1 MDLNSIIGLIQEQ
14 DLQALTS
21 KLGGDESQVKSGLG
35 LALPAILEALNKNTN
50 TIEGAESLNKA
61 LEKDH
66 DGSILDN
73 VSGFLN
79 NPEAENGLGILGH
92 LFGDKTPNVAQAV
105 SKSSGLDSNGS
116 IKMLQILAPLVL
128 GALGKQKKDN
138 NLDASGLDALTS
150 MLALNLGSNEQTS
163 GIMGLVTNLLDSNKD
178 GAIVDDLLG
187 LASKFLGGKK

>member
-1 MDLNSIIGLIQEQ
+1 MNLEGILGLLNDKDLGKLSSQLGVNEN
-14 DLQALTS
+14 DV
-21 KLGGDESQVKSGLG
+21 KLGLVS
-35 LALPAILEALNKNTN
+35 ALPAILQALNKNTQ
-50 TIEGAESLNKA
+50 TAEGAESLNKA
-61 LEKDH
+61 LEKH
-66 DGSILDN
+66 DGSVLN
-73 VSGFLN
+73 NLSGYLN
-79 NPEAENGLGILGH
+79 NPDLNDGAGILNH
-92 LFGDKTPNVAQAV
+92 LFGNQTENVAKAV

-163 GIMGLVTNLLDSNKD
+163 GIMGLATNLLDSNKD

-187 LASKFLGGKK
+187 LASKFLGGQK

>member
-1 MDLNSIIGLIQEQ
+1 MNLEGILGLLNDKDLGKLSSQLGVNEN
-14 DLQALTS
+14 DV
-21 KLGGDESQVKSGLG
+21 KLGLVS
-35 LALPAILEALNKNTN
+35 ALPAILQALNKNTQ
-50 TIEGAESLNKA
+50 TAEGAESLNKA
-61 LEKDH
+61 LEKH
-66 DGSILDN
+66 DGSVLN
-73 VSGFLN
+73 NLSGYLN
-79 NPEAENGLGILGH
+79 NPDLSDGAGILNH
-92 LFGDKTPNVAQAV
+92 LFGNQTENVAKAV

>member
-1 MDLNSIIGLIQEQ
+1 MNLESVLGLLNDKDLGKLASQLGVNEN
-14 DLQALTS
+14 DV
-21 KLGGDESQVKSGLG
+21 KLGLVS
-35 LALPAILEALNKNTN
+35 ALPAILQALNKNTQ
-50 TIEGAESLNKA
+50 TAEGAESLNKA
-61 LEKDH
+61 LEKH
-66 DGSILDN
+66 DGSVLN
-73 VSGFLN
+73 NLSGYLN
-79 NPEAENGLGILGH
+79 NPDLNDGAGILNH
-92 LFGDKTPNVAQAV
+92 LFGNQTENVAKAV

-163 GIMGLVTNLLDSNKD
+163 GIMGLVTNLLDSDKD

>member
-1 MDLNSIIGLIQEQ
+1 MNLEGILGLLNDKDLGKLASQLGGNENDIKVGLI
-14 DLQALTS
+14 S
-21 KLGGDESQVKSGLG
+21 
-35 LALPAILEALNKNTN
+35 ALPAILQALNKNTQ
-50 TIEGAESLNKA
+50 TAEGAESLNKA
-61 LEKDH
+61 LEKH
-66 DGSILDN
+66 DGSVLN
-73 VSGFLN
+73 NLSGYLN
-79 NPEAENGLGILGH
+79 NPDLSDGAGILNH
-92 LFGDKTPNVAQAV
+92 LFGNQTENVAQAV

>member
-1 MDLNSIIGLIQEQ
+1 
-14 DLQALTS
+14 
-21 KLGGDESQVKSGLG
+21 
-35 LALPAILEALNKNTN
+35 
-50 TIEGAESLNKA
+50 
-61 LEKDH
+61 
-66 DGSILDN
+66 
-73 VSGFLN
+73 
-79 NPEAENGLGILGH
+79 
-92 LFGDKTPNVAQAV
+92 
-105 SKSSGLDSNGS
+105 
-116 IKMLQILAPLVL
+116 MLQILAPLVL

>member
-1 MDLNSIIGLIQEQ
+1 MNLESVLGLLNDKDLGKLASQLGGNENDIKVGLI
-14 DLQALTS
+14 S
-21 KLGGDESQVKSGLG
+21 
-35 LALPAILEALNKNTN
+35 ALPAILQALNKNTQ
-50 TIEGAESLNKA
+50 TAEGAESLNKA
-61 LEKDH
+61 LEKH
-66 DGSILDN
+66 DGSVLN
-73 VSGFLN
+73 NLSGYLN
-79 NPEAENGLGILGH
+79 NPDLNDGAGILNH
-92 LFGDKTPNVAQAV
+92 LFGNQTENVAKAV

>member
-1 MDLNSIIGLIQEQ
+1 MNLEGILGLLNDKDLGKLASQLGGNENDIKVGLI
-14 DLQALTS
+14 S
-21 KLGGDESQVKSGLG
+21 
-35 LALPAILEALNKNTN
+35 ALPAILQALNKNTQ
-50 TIEGAESLNKA
+50 TAEGAESLNKA
-61 LEKDH
+61 LEKH
-66 DGSILDN
+66 DGSVLN
-73 VSGFLN
+73 NLSGYLN
-79 NPEAENGLGILGH
+79 NPDLSDGAGILNH
-92 LFGDKTPNVAQAV
+92 LFGNQTENVAQAV

-116 IKMLQILAPLVL
+116 LKMLQILAPLVL

>member
-1 MDLNSIIGLIQEQ
+1 MNLEGILGLLNDKDLGKLSSQLGVNEN
-14 DLQALTS
+14 DV
-21 KLGGDESQVKSGLG
+21 KLGLVS
-35 LALPAILEALNKNTN
+35 ALPAILQALNKNTQ
-50 TIEGAESLNKA
+50 TAEGAESLNKA
-61 LEKDH
+61 LEKH
-66 DGSILDN
+66 DGSVLN
-73 VSGFLN
+73 NLSGYLN
-79 NPEAENGLGILGH
+79 NPDLNDGAGILNH
-92 LFGDKTPNVAQAV
+92 LFGNQTENVAKAV

-187 LASKFLGGKK
+187 LASKFLGGEK

>member
-1 MDLNSIIGLIQEQ
+1 MELNSMMGLIEEQE
-14 DLQALTS
+14 LQALTS
-21 KLGGDESQVKSGLG
+21 KGGGDESQVKSGLG

-105 SKSSGLDSNGS
+105 SKTSGLDQNNS
-116 IKMLQILAPLVL
+116 MQLLMTLAPLVL
-128 GALGKQKKDN
+128 GILGKQKKQN
-138 NLDASGLDALTS
+138 NLDANGLNGLTS
-150 MLALNLGSNEQTS
+150 MLSSNLTQSNPDVMS
-163 GIMGLVTNLLDSNKD
+163 LVTGLLDSNKD
-178 GAIVDDLLG
+178 GNFLDEALG
-187 LASKFLGGKK
+187 MLGGLFGRK

>member
-1 MDLNSIIGLIQEQ
+1 MNLEGILGLLNDKDLGKLSSQLGVNEN
-14 DLQALTS
+14 DV
-21 KLGGDESQVKSGLG
+21 KLGLVS
-35 LALPAILEALNKNTN
+35 ALPAILQALNKNTQ
-50 TIEGAESLNKA
+50 TAEGAESLNKA
-61 LEKDH
+61 LEKH
-66 DGSILDN
+66 DGSVLN
-73 VSGFLN
+73 NLSGYLN
-79 NPEAENGLGILGH
+79 NPDLNDGAGILNH
-92 LFGDKTPNVAQAV
+92 LFGNQTENVAKAV

-116 IKMLQILAPLVL
+116 LKMLQILAPLVL

-163 GIMGLVTNLLDSNKD
+163 GIMGLVTNLLDSDKD

>member
-1 MDLNSIIGLIQEQ
+1 MNLEGILGLLNDKDLGKLSSQLGVNEN
-14 DLQALTS
+14 DV
-21 KLGGDESQVKSGLG
+21 KLGLVS
-35 LALPAILEALNKNTN
+35 ALPAILQALNKNTQ
-50 TIEGAESLNKA
+50 TAEGAESLNKA
-61 LEKDH
+61 LEKH
-66 DGSILDN
+66 DGSVLN
-73 VSGFLN
+73 NLSGYLN
-79 NPEAENGLGILGH
+79 NPDLSDGAGILNH
-92 LFGDKTPNVAQAV
+92 LFGNQTENVAQAV

-116 IKMLQILAPLVL
+116 LKMLQILAPLVL

>member
-1 MDLNSIIGLIQEQ
+1 MNLEGILGLLNDKDLGKLSSQLGVNEN
-14 DLQALTS
+14 DV
-21 KLGGDESQVKSGLG
+21 KLGLVS
-35 LALPAILEALNKNTN
+35 ALPAILQALNKNTQ
-50 TIEGAESLNKA
+50 TAEGAESLNKA
-61 LEKDH
+61 LEKH
-66 DGSILDN
+66 DGSVLN
-73 VSGFLN
+73 NLSGYLN
-79 NPEAENGLGILGH
+79 NPDLSDGAGILNH
-92 LFGDKTPNVAQAV
+92 LFGNQTENVAQAV

-116 IKMLQILAPLVL
+116 LKMLQILAPLVL

-163 GIMGLVTNLLDSNKD
+163 GIMGLVTNLLDSDKD

>member
-1 MDLNSIIGLIQEQ
+1 M
-14 DLQALTS
+14 
-21 KLGGDESQVKSGLG
+21 
-35 LALPAILEALNKNTN
+35 
-50 TIEGAESLNKA
+50 
-61 LEKDH
+61 EKH
-66 DGSILDN
+66 DGSVLN
-73 VSGFLN
+73 NLSGYLN
-79 NPEAENGLGILGH
+79 NPDLNDGAGILNH
-92 LFGDKTPNVAQAV
+92 LFGNQTENVAKAV

>member
-1 MDLNSIIGLIQEQ
+1 MNLESVLGLLNDKDLGKLSSQLGGNENDIKVGLI
-14 DLQALTS
+14 S
-21 KLGGDESQVKSGLG
+21 
-35 LALPAILEALNKNTN
+35 ALPAILQALNKNTQ
-50 TIEGAESLNKA
+50 TAEGAESLNKA
-61 LEKDH
+61 LEKH
-66 DGSILDN
+66 DGSVLN
-73 VSGFLN
+73 NLSGYLN
-79 NPEAENGLGILGH
+79 NPDLSDGAGILNH
-92 LFGDKTPNVAQAV
+92 LFGNQTENVAQAV

-116 IKMLQILAPLVL
+116 LKMLQILAPLVL

-163 GIMGLVTNLLDSNKD
+163 GIMGLVTNLLDSDKD

>member
-1 MDLNSIIGLIQEQ
+1 MNLEGILGLLNDKDLGKLASQLGGNENDIKVGLI
-14 DLQALTS
+14 S
-21 KLGGDESQVKSGLG
+21 
-35 LALPAILEALNKNTN
+35 ALPAILQALNKNTQ
-50 TIEGAESLNKA
+50 TAEGAESLNKA
-61 LEKDH
+61 LEKH
-66 DGSILDN
+66 DGSVLN
-73 VSGFLN
+73 NLSGYLN
-79 NPEAENGLGILGH
+79 NPDLSDGAGILNH
-92 LFGDKTPNVAQAV
+92 LFGNQTENVAQAV

-116 IKMLQILAPLVL
+116 LKMLQILAPLVL

-163 GIMGLVTNLLDSNKD
+163 GIMGLVTNLLDSDKD

>member
-1 MDLNSIIGLIQEQ
+1 MNLESVLGLLNDKDLGKLASQLGGNENDIKVGLI
-14 DLQALTS
+14 S
-21 KLGGDESQVKSGLG
+21 
-35 LALPAILEALNKNTN
+35 ALPAILQALNKNTQ
-50 TIEGAESLNKA
+50 TAEGAESLNKA
-61 LEKDH
+61 LEKH
-66 DGSILDN
+66 DGSVLN
-73 VSGFLN
+73 NLSGYLN
-79 NPEAENGLGILGH
+79 NPDLNDGAGILNH
-92 LFGDKTPNVAQAV
+92 LFGNQTENVAKAV

-163 GIMGLVTNLLDSNKD
+163 GIMGLVTNLLDSDKD

>member
-1 MDLNSIIGLIQEQ
+1 MNLEGILGLLNDKDLGKLSSQLGVNEN
-14 DLQALTS
+14 DV
-21 KLGGDESQVKSGLG
+21 KLGLVS
-35 LALPAILEALNKNTN
+35 ALPAILQALNKNTQ
-50 TIEGAESLNKA
+50 TAEGAESLNKA
-61 LEKDH
+61 LEKH
-66 DGSILDN
+66 DGSVLN
-73 VSGFLN
+73 NLSGYLN
-79 NPEAENGLGILGH
+79 NPDLNDGAGILNH
-92 LFGDKTPNVAQAV
+92 LFGNQTENVAKAV

-163 GIMGLVTNLLDSNKD
+163 GIMGLVTNLLDSDKD

>member
-1 MDLNSIIGLIQEQ
+1 MNLEGILGLLNDKDLGKLSSQLGVNEN
-14 DLQALTS
+14 DV
-21 KLGGDESQVKSGLG
+21 KLGLVS
-35 LALPAILEALNKNTN
+35 ALPAILQALNKNTQ
-50 TIEGAESLNKA
+50 TAEGAESLNKA
-61 LEKDH
+61 LEKH
-66 DGSILDN
+66 DGSVLN
-73 VSGFLN
+73 NLSGYLN
-79 NPEAENGLGILGH
+79 NPDLNDGAGILNH
-92 LFGDKTPNVAQAV
+92 LFGNQTENVAKAV

-150 MLALNLGSNEQTS
+150 MLALNLGSNEQNS

>member
-1 MDLNSIIGLIQEQ
+1 MNLEGILGLLNDKDLGKLSSQLGVNEN
-14 DLQALTS
+14 DV
-21 KLGGDESQVKSGLG
+21 KLGLVS
-35 LALPAILEALNKNTN
+35 ALPAILQALNKNTQ
-50 TIEGAESLNKA
+50 TAEGAESLNKA
-61 LEKDH
+61 LEKH
-66 DGSILDN
+66 DGSVLN
-73 VSGFLN
+73 NLSGYLN
-79 NPEAENGLGILGH
+79 NPDLNDGAGILNH
-92 LFGDKTPNVAQAV
+92 LFGNQTENVAKAV

-178 GAIVDDLLG
+178 GAMVDDLLG

>member
-1 MDLNSIIGLIQEQ
+1 MNLESVLGLLNDKDLGKLASQLGGNENDIKVGLI
-14 DLQALTS
+14 S
-21 KLGGDESQVKSGLG
+21 
-35 LALPAILEALNKNTN
+35 ALPAILQALNKNTQ
-50 TIEGAESLNKA
+50 TAEGAESLNKA
-61 LEKDH
+61 LEKH
-66 DGSILDN
+66 DGSVLN
-73 VSGFLN
+73 NLSGYLN
-79 NPEAENGLGILGH
+79 NPDLSDGAGILNH
-92 LFGDKTPNVAQAV
+92 LFGNQTENVAQAV

-116 IKMLQILAPLVL
+116 LKMLQILAPLVL

-163 GIMGLVTNLLDSNKD
+163 GIMGLVTNLLDSDKD

>member
-1 MDLNSIIGLIQEQ
+1 MNLEGILGLLNDKDLGK
-14 DLQALTS
+14 LTS
-21 KLGGDESQVKSGLG
+21 QLGGNENDVKVGLVS
-35 LALPAILEALNKNTN
+35 ALPAILQALNKNTQ
-50 TIEGAESLNKA
+50 TAEGAESLNKA
-61 LEKDH
+61 LEKH
-66 DGSILDN
+66 DGSVLN
-73 VSGFLN
+73 NLSGYLN
-79 NPEAENGLGILGH
+79 NPDLNDGAGILNH
-92 LFGDKTPNVAQAV
+92 LFGNQTENVAQAV

>member
-1 MDLNSIIGLIQEQ
+1 MNLEGILGLLNDKDLGKLSSQLGGNENDIKVGLI
-14 DLQALTS
+14 S
-21 KLGGDESQVKSGLG
+21 
-35 LALPAILEALNKNTN
+35 ALPAILQALNKNTQ
-50 TIEGAESLNKA
+50 TAEGAESLNKA
-61 LEKDH
+61 LEKH
-66 DGSILDN
+66 DGSVLN
-73 VSGFLN
+73 NLSGYLN
-79 NPEAENGLGILGH
+79 NPDLNDGAGILNH
-92 LFGDKTPNVAQAV
+92 LFGNQTENVAQAV

-116 IKMLQILAPLVL
+116 LKMLQILAPLVL

>member
-1 MDLNSIIGLIQEQ
+1 MNLEGILGLLNDKDLGKLSSQLGVNEN
-14 DLQALTS
+14 DV
-21 KLGGDESQVKSGLG
+21 KLGLVS
-35 LALPAILEALNKNTN
+35 ALPAILQALNKNTQ
-50 TIEGAESLNKA
+50 TAEGAESLNKA
-61 LEKDH
+61 LEKH
-66 DGSILDN
+66 DGSVLN
-73 VSGFLN
+73 NLSGYLN
-79 NPEAENGLGILGH
+79 NPDLNDGAGILNH
-92 LFGDKTPNVAQAV
+92 LFGNQTENVAKAV

-163 GIMGLVTNLLDSNKD
+163 EIMGLVTNLLDSNKD

>member
-1 MDLNSIIGLIQEQ
+1 MNLEGILGLLNDKDLGKLSSQLGVNEN
-14 DLQALTS
+14 DV
-21 KLGGDESQVKSGLG
+21 KLGLVS
-35 LALPAILEALNKNTN
+35 ALPAILQALNKNTQ
-50 TIEGAESLNKA
+50 TAEGAESLNKA
-61 LEKDH
+61 LEKH
-66 DGSILDN
+66 DGSVLN
-73 VSGFLN
+73 NLSGYLN
-79 NPEAENGLGILGH
+79 NPDLNDGAGILNH
-92 LFGDKTPNVAQAV
+92 LFGNQTENVAKAV

-116 IKMLQILAPLVL
+116 LKMLQILAPLVL

>member
-1 MDLNSIIGLIQEQ
+1 MNLEALLGLLNNQ
-14 DLQALTS
+14 DLGQLTS
-21 KLGGDESQVKSGLG
+21 QIGGNEKDVKGGLTA
-35 LALPAILEALNKNTN
+35 ALPAILGALNKNTQ
-50 TIEGAESLNKA
+50 TAEGAESLNKA
-61 LEKDH
+61 LESH
-66 DGSILDN
+66 DGSVLN
-73 VSGFLN
+73 NLSGYLN
-79 NPEAENGLGILGH
+79 NPDLNDGAGILNH
-92 LFGDKTPNVAQAV
+92 LFGNQTENVAKAV

>member
-1 MDLNSIIGLIQEQ
+1 MNLEGILGLLNDKDLGK
-14 DLQALTS
+14 LTS
-21 KLGGDESQVKSGLG
+21 QLGGNENDVKVGLVS
-35 LALPAILEALNKNTN
+35 ALPAILQALNKNTQ
-50 TIEGAESLNKA
+50 TAEGAESLNKA
-61 LEKDH
+61 LEKH
-66 DGSILDN
+66 DGSVLN
-73 VSGFLN
+73 NLSGYLN
-79 NPEAENGLGILGH
+79 NPDLNDGAGILNH
-92 LFGDKTPNVAQAV
+92 LFGNQTENVAKAV

>member
-1 MDLNSIIGLIQEQ
+1 MNLEGILGLLNDKDLGKLSSQLGVNEN
-14 DLQALTS
+14 DV
-21 KLGGDESQVKSGLG
+21 KLGLVS
-35 LALPAILEALNKNTN
+35 ALPAILQALNKNTQ
-50 TIEGAESLNKA
+50 TAEGAESLNKA
-61 LEKDH
+61 LEKH
-66 DGSILDN
+66 DGSVLN
-73 VSGFLN
+73 NLSGYLN
-79 NPEAENGLGILGH
+79 NPDLNDGVGILIH
-92 LFGDKTPNVAQAV
+92 LFGNQTENVAKAV

>member
-1 MDLNSIIGLIQEQ
+1 MNLEGILGLLNDKDLGKLSSQLGVNEN
-14 DLQALTS
+14 DV
-21 KLGGDESQVKSGLG
+21 KLGLVS
-35 LALPAILEALNKNTN
+35 ALPAILQALNKNTQ
-50 TIEGAESLNKA
+50 TAEGAESLNKA
-61 LEKDH
+61 LEKH
-66 DGSILDN
+66 DGSVLN
-73 VSGFLN
+73 NLSGYLN
-79 NPEAENGLGILGH
+79 NPDLNDGAGILNH
-92 LFGDKTPNVAQAV
+92 LFGNQTENVAKAV

-128 GALGKQKKDN
+128 GALGKKKKDN

>member
-105 SKSSGLDSNGS
+105 SKTSGLDQNNS
-116 IKMLQILAPLVL
+116 MQLLMTLAPLVL
-128 GALGKQKKDN
+128 GILGKQKKTN
-138 NLDASGLDALTS
+138 GLNGLTS
-150 MLALNLGSNEQTS
+150 MLSSNLTQSNPDVMS
-163 GIMGLVTNLLDSNKD
+163 LVTGLLDSNKD
-178 GAIVDDLLG
+178 GNFLDEALG
-187 LASKFLGGKK
+187 MLGGLFGRK

>member
-1 MDLNSIIGLIQEQ
+1 MNLEGILGLLNDKDLGKLSSQLGVNEN
-14 DLQALTS
+14 DV
-21 KLGGDESQVKSGLG
+21 KLGLVS
-35 LALPAILEALNKNTN
+35 ALPAILQALNKNTQ
-50 TIEGAESLNKA
+50 TAEGAESLNKA
-61 LEKDH
+61 LEKH
-66 DGSILDN
+66 DGSVLN
-73 VSGFLN
+73 NLSGYLN
-79 NPEAENGLGILGH
+79 NPDLNDGAGILNH
-92 LFGDKTPNVAQAV
+92 LFGNQTENVAKAV

>member
-1 MDLNSIIGLIQEQ
+1 MNLEGILGLLNDKDLGKLASQLGGNENDIKVGLI
-14 DLQALTS
+14 S
-21 KLGGDESQVKSGLG
+21 
-35 LALPAILEALNKNTN
+35 ALPAILQALNKNTQ
-50 TIEGAESLNKA
+50 TAEGAESLNKA
-61 LEKDH
+61 LEKH
-66 DGSILDN
+66 DGSVLN
-73 VSGFLN
+73 NLSGYLN
-79 NPEAENGLGILGH
+79 NPDLNDGAGILNH
-92 LFGDKTPNVAQAV
+92 LFGNQTENVAKAV

>member
-1 MDLNSIIGLIQEQ
+1 MNLEGILGLLNDKDLGKLSSQLGVNEN
-14 DLQALTS
+14 DV
-21 KLGGDESQVKSGLG
+21 KLGLVS
-35 LALPAILEALNKNTN
+35 ALPAILQALNKNTQ
-50 TIEGAESLNKA
+50 TAEGAESLNKA
-61 LEKDH
+61 LEKH
-66 DGSILDN
+66 DGSVLN
-73 VSGFLN
+73 NLSGYLN
-79 NPEAENGLGILGH
+79 NPDLNDGVGILNH
-92 LFGDKTPNVAQAV
+92 LFGNQTENVAKAV

>member
-1 MDLNSIIGLIQEQ
+1 MNLEGILGLLNDKDLGKLSSQLGVNENVV
-14 DLQALTS
+14 
-21 KLGGDESQVKSGLG
+21 KLGLVS
-35 LALPAILEALNKNTN
+35 ALPAILQALNKNTQ
-50 TIEGAESLNKA
+50 TAEGAESLNKA
-61 LEKDH
+61 LEKH
-66 DGSILDN
+66 DGSVLN
-73 VSGFLN
+73 NLSGYLN
-79 NPEAENGLGILGH
+79 NPDLSDGAGILNH
-92 LFGDKTPNVAQAV
+92 LFGNQTENVAQAV